1 MPSKVERLKQRLRN
15 MREKTEVVA
24 INALHTGETLVLGSA
39 AAYVEGRMSDSD
51 GEWGFKKVPYVYMG
65 GAVLFLTGLF
75 AGDRYGADL
84 FAAGTGLVGGH
95 LFRTLYETGLE
106 SKTTGL
112 RGHKQMNGHRHR
124 DLSDGMR
131 TGTPHQRESAH
142 ARHGTVLD
150 GLRGQS

>member
-1 MPSKVERLKQRLRN
+1 MASKVERLKQRLRS

-24 INALHTGETLVLGSA
+24 TNALHAGETLVLGSA
-39 AAYVEGRMSDSD
+39 GAYAEGRMSDSD
-51 GEWGFKKVPYVYMG
+51 GEWGYKKVPYLYMG

-75 AGDRYGADL
+75 AGERYGADL

-112 RGHKQMNGHRHR
+112 RGGQRR
-124 DLSDGMR
+124 PSELSSGMR
-131 TGTPHQRESAH
+131 TGIPHQREGAPV
-142 ARHGTVLD
+142 RHGTALD
-150 GLRGQS
+150 GLRSGNV